1 MVEEFVDSFNIIEKL
16 LINMILGLSDEF
28 EMEGEEILVLGNETV
43 IRESN
48 INELVLLGKEFIKE
62 NRKIIFIEME
72 SFIVMVVEFC
82 KV

>member
-28 EMEGEEILVLGNETV
+28 EMEGEEIIVLGNETV

>member
-28 EMEGEEILVLGNETV
+28 EMEGEDIIVLGNEMIV
-43 IRESN
+43 RESN

>member
-28 EMEGEEILVLGNETV
+28 EMEGEDIIVLGNETV
-43 IRESN
+43 VRESN

>member
-28 EMEGEEILVLGNETV
+28 EMEGEDIIVLGNEMV
-43 IRESN
+43 VRESN

>member
-28 EMEGEEILVLGNETV
+28 EMEGEDIIVLGNEIV
-43 IRESN
+43 VRESN

>member
-28 EMEGEEILVLGNETV
+28 EMEGEDIIVLGNEMV
-43 IRESN
+43 VRENN

>member
-28 EMEGEEILVLGNETV
+28 EMEGEEIIVLGNEMV

>member
-28 EMEGEEILVLGNETV
+28 EMEGEDIIVLGNETV
-43 IRESN
+43 VREIN

>member
-28 EMEGEEILVLGNETV
+28 EMEGEDIIVLGNETV
-43 IRESN
+43 VRENN

>member
-28 EMEGEEILVLGNETV
+28 EMEGEDIIVLGNETV
-43 IRESN
+43 VRESN
-48 INELVLLGKEFIKE
+48 INELVLLGKEFVKE

>member
-28 EMEGEEILVLGNETV
+28 EMEGEDIIVLGNETV
-43 IRESN
+43 VRESN
-48 INELVLLGKEFIKE
+48 INELVFLGKEFIKE

>member
-28 EMEGEEILVLGNETV
+28 EMEGEDIIVLGNETIV
-43 IRESN
+43 RESN